1 MKQPQQDRR
10 RFWRIVG
17 VALAITVGLA
27 LIYVSLGPDSSIGAW
42 SDALCASAMLLAM
55 ASAAP
60 IVFDVGRGLTLAGRM
75 VSRNGEGNAD
85 ATSTALSDEHRKRE
99 KGMTVTFAL
108 ALAALLVGIAS
119 IAASL
124 W

>member
-1 MKQPQQDRR
+1 MKRPQQGRQ

-17 VALAITVGLA
+17 IALAITLSLT
-27 LIYVSLGPDSSIGAW
+27 LIYVSLGPGFSIGAW

-75 VSRNGEGNAD
+75 VSGGRDGD
-85 ATSTALSDEHRKRE
+85 TDVTSTALRDEHRKRE
-99 KGMTVTFAL
+99 KGTTVTFAL
-108 ALAALLVGIAS
+108 ALAALLIGIAS